1 MLNSPYND
9 KTKCKQ
15 KGLIVEAKVCMYQK
29 FEVQVSYSLLKI
41 MLHAKD
47 TYEQKVKLLTLARQ
61 IEGLTETLVGR
72 H

>member
-1 MLNSPYND
+1 
-9 KTKCKQ
+9 
-15 KGLIVEAKVCMYQK
+15 MYQK

-41 MLHAKD
+41 KLHAKD